1 MAAGDEVPRPGAVI
15 AIDPGRAK
23 CGIALVR
30 RDGGVVRRAV
40 VATADLVAT
49 VVAWQ
54 GDPAATIVLGRGTA
68 SRPILAALR
77 AAGIEP
83 ALVEEQAT
91 SLRARERYFREH
103 PPRGW
108 RRWLPRGLLVP
119 PEPWDD
125 YAAILIAETYFAQE
139 GGSQT
144 GK

>member
-1 MAAGDEVPRPGAVI
+1 VI
-15 AIDPGRAK
+15 AIDPGRTK

-40 VATADLVAT
+40 VPTGELVAT
-49 VVAWQ
+49 VVAWRSEL
-54 GDPAATIVLGRGTA
+54 AAAVVMGRGTA
-68 SRPILAALR
+68 SRPLLAALR

-83 ALVEEQAT
+83 VLVAEQAT

-108 RRWLPRGLLVP
+108 RRWLPRGLLLP

-125 YAAILIAETYFAQE
+125 YAAILIAESYFAQE
-139 GGSQT
+139 GQPPA

>member
-1 MAAGDEVPRPGAVI
+1 MI
-15 AIDPGRAK
+15 AIDPGRTK

-40 VATADLVAT
+40 VPTGELVAT
-49 VVAWQ
+49 VVAWRSEL
-54 GDPAATIVLGRGTA
+54 AAAVVMGRGTA
-68 SRPILAALR
+68 SRPLLAALR

-83 ALVEEQAT
+83 VLVAEQAT

-108 RRWLPRGLLVP
+108 RRWLPRGLLLP

-125 YAAILIAETYFAQE
+125 YAAILIAESYFAQE
-139 GGSQT
+139 GQPPA